1 MQLLCPAASK
11 CIIIAM
17 PLFGWRTVVGSPS
30 ADRRSEPR
38 LATGCGTLPY
48 LSGPSVS
55 SPVQGVVS

>member
-1 MQLLCPAASK
+1 MWEYAVMQLLCPAESK

-30 ADRRSEPR
+30 ADRRPEPR

-48 LSGPSVS
+48 LYRT
-55 SPVQGVVS
+55 